1 MVEVI
6 NGAKNLKQLNTRKR
20 LTSSPIINKGSGLQS
35 NPVVNKKG
43 GNIKKKKTNCKRIEN
58 IRIKKII

>member
-6 NGAKNLKQLNTRKR
+6 NGIKILKQIYVGKGLK
-20 LTSSPIINKGSGLQS
+20 SSPVINKASGLSS

-43 GNIKKKKTNCKRIEN
+43 GNVKR
-58 IRIKKII
+58 KKIGKGLKILE